1 MKSVRTT
8 LAFAAAWS
16 ILAFGVLSLL
26 NPLVAVRLVGLEI
39 VEPRGWSDFRATYGA
54 MWIVMGA
61 ALLWAI
67 PTRPRS
73 MGWVRLTAAMWTAA
87 ALARVASV
95 VLDGV
100 WTPVNVA
107 VTAAYAAVAVIL
119 VLASLQR
126 VPERT
131 TARVRPPAVK
141 PLRAGDAGARP
152 GLGSRW
158 RRNRSSSGGSTET
171 AVDGASSDVRRPS
184 AAPGTARHDD
194 EGTMDDDRAVPPP
207 PLWSSGDV
215 DPTGEDAGQPTGDE
229 AKSS

>member
-16 ILAFGVLSLL
+16 ILAFGTLALL

-54 MWIVMGA
+54 MWVVMGA

-73 MGWVRLTAAMWTAA
+73 IGWVRLTAAMWTAA
-87 ALARVASV
+87 AAARIASV

-107 VTAAYAAVAVIL
+107 VTAAYVVVAL
-119 VLASLQR
+119 ALGLASFQKI
-126 VPERT
+126 PERPPV
-131 TARVRPPAVK
+131 RVRPDSAPGAPRARSLPRWGRPRATTSGTPDAVSS
-141 PLRAGDAGARP
+141 AAATHVAHARP
-152 GLGSRW
+152 G
-158 RRNRSSSGGSTET
+158 
-171 AVDGASSDVRRPS
+171 GAPQER
-184 AAPGTARHDD
+184 DD
-194 EGTMDDDRAVPPP
+194 DAHLDDDRAVPPP
-207 PLWSSGDV
+207 PLWGGV
-215 DPTGEDAGQPTGDE
+215 DPPTTPTTPTDSDPTPTDGDDE
-229 AKSS
+229 VKTS